1 MIAMNALENAKQL
14 KAELDS
20 FRPLT
25 GEIEARIMQKFRLDW
40 NFHSNNIEGNSLTY
54 GETKALILFGITAQ
68 GKPLKDHFEITG
80 HNEAINWVVDLVK
93 GETELTE
100 VFIRQLHELLL
111 KESHYKE
118 AVTSEGKQTRRKIEV
133 GKYKTQPNH
142 VITVTGETFYFATP
156 EETPAKMHDLIEWF
170 RKEKDKAN
178 VNSIILAALF
188 HYKFIRIHPFDDGNG
203 RVARILMNFILMQF
217 DYPPVIIKTEDKENY
232 YAVLRLADADELE
245 PFIEYITKN
254 LIHSL
259 EIMIKGAK
267 GESIE
272 EADDLDKELALLEKK
287 LDIAGRK
294 VEKLKSY
301 ENIKE
306 LITMSLFKVLN
317 NFISI
322 SQKFDRF
329 YLNSF
334 LKFEFTVENHPK
346 ETPFVRV
353 KIYEI
358 QSKDFGKDSD
368 LFDKIISESFEL
380 LESIKI
386 SHLVGLEMTYH
397 YKSPNRENLFDEF
410 GAVIF
415 FEFGEKTYL
424 LSDIQEDERI
434 DKLYSDELLE
444 EEISRVVRAESNRHK
459 EHLETVIKQRQNSN

>member
-1 MIAMNALENAKQL
+1 MQVLEKSEKL
-14 KAELDS
+14 KAELDNL
-20 FRPLT
+20 RPLDA
-25 GEIEARIMQKFRLDW
+25 EAEARIMQKFRLDW
-40 NFHSNNIEGNSLTY
+40 NYHSNNIEGNSLTY

-80 HNEAINWVVDLVK
+80 HNEAINWILEIVK
-93 GETELTE
+93 DEMPLNEK
-100 VFIRQLHELLL
+100 FIRELHTLLL
-111 KESHYKE
+111 KESSYKE
-118 AVTSEGKQTRRKIEV
+118 AKTPDGKPTRRKIEV
-133 GKYKTQPNH
+133 GKYKSQPNH